1 MPGGELQDGLSNF
14 FSQVAEFVVNPG
26 LEPGQMRVL
35 VGEEPVMDEQGPQVI
50 GWSFRR
56 LSCRV
61 EAFVRQGSLSA

>member
-35 VGEEPVMDEQGPQVI
+35 VGEEPVMDKQGTQVI
-50 GWSFRR
+50 GRSFCR
-56 LSCRV
+56 LSRCV
-61 EAFVRQGSLSA
+61 EAFVSQGSFTA